1 MATVSTNVKID
12 QTLKQEAQELF
23 ESFGLSLSSAIN
35 IFLRQSVREQAI
47 PFRVGN
53 PLPNMETIQAIEDAR
68 KGIGLSRGF
77 TSVAELMEDLDADDQ
92 ISDHILKRLQTDQ
105 ETRRQ
110 GNASKDA
117 MGRIAVYRPLS
128 CHAIF

>member
-92 ISDHILKRLQTDQ
+92 ISDHI
-105 ETRRQ
+105 
-110 GNASKDA
+110 
-117 MGRIAVYRPLS
+117 
-128 CHAIF
+128 